1 MAKPKADKP
10 PPPDDHA
17 LMEQRLIA
25 HINKGRDMGLAIDQ
39 QQRFLRAG
47 IILQERGMEFCA
59 SARLCDVPDGPTAI
73 GYGGGRGSGKSF
85 NVFTQMTV
93 DDCQRVPGLKCLYLR
108 KLGKTNR
115 EQFDDIRRKV
125 LSKVPH
131 SYAEQ
136 KGLLTFENTGS
147 QIRIGHFKDEKDIDA
162 YLGVEYDLMVIEE
175 ATQLSFTKWKNIMS
189 CLRTSKTNW
198 RPRVYCP
205 TNPGGI
211 GHGWYKQIFVDPW
224 RIKAQRDTRYIHTT
238 VHDNAH
244 VNKEYLQYLESL
256 TGWQRESWLNGSW
269 DIAAGQF
276 FTNFRTSGPNSH
288 VVDNVPF
295 QTATKWMAG
304 FDYGW
309 SHKSVFLLAF
319 EDDAGRM
326 FICDEYGERHRPPQD
341 HCRGYF
347 SMLAKSR
354 VHPYQISH
362 VSAGPDVFSRESDG
376 TTVADQY
383 RGLGID
389 LQCGKIDRVNGW
401 AEVLRRLGDPENGIK
416 PTLFIHRRCRQL
428 IDQIP
433 LMVHN
438 PNKPEDLEKVDMDDE
453 GNGGDD
459 YVDAMRMLVASN
471 PHHGMLRS
479 VTPISIGGYRM
490 IGA

>member
-1 MAKPKADKP
+1 MKNPKTN
-10 PPPDDHA
+10 
-17 LMEQRLIA
+17 EQVFEERFQA
-25 HINKGRDMGLAIDQ
+25 HINLGRDKGLAMDQ
-39 QQRFLRAG
+39 QQRFLKAG
-47 IILQERGMEFCA
+47 IVMQERQMEFCA
-59 SARLCDVPDGPTAI
+59 AARLCDAPEGPTAI
-73 GYGGGRGSGKSF
+73 GYGGGRGSAKSHG
-85 NVFTQMTV
+85 VFTQMAV
-93 DDCQRVPGLKCLYLR
+93 DDCQRVNGLKFLYLR

-136 KGLLTFENTGS
+136 KGLLTLDVSGS
-147 QIRIGHFKDEKDIDA
+147 QIRVGHFKDEKDIDA
-162 YLGVEYDLMVIEE
+162 YLGVEYDGMVIEE
-175 ATQLSFTKWKNIMS
+175 ATQLSFSKWKNILS
-189 CLRTSKTNW
+189 CLRTSKDGW

-211 GHGWYKQIFVDPW
+211 GHGWYKQIFVDPY
-224 RIKAQRDTRYIHTT
+224 RIKAERDTRYIHTT

-276 FTNFRTSGPNSH
+276 FTNFRTTGKDCH
-288 VVDNVPF
+288 VVDNVP
-295 QTATKWMAG
+295 ANLAVKWMAG

-309 SHKSVFLLAF
+309 SHYSVFLTAF

-326 FICDEYGERHRPPQD
+326 FITDEYGERHRPPQE
-341 HCRGYF
+341 HARGYF
-347 SMLAKSR
+347 SMLARQR

-383 RGLGID
+383 RKLGVE
-389 LQCGKIDRVNGW
+389 LACGKIDRVNGW
-401 AEVLRRLGDPENGIK
+401 AEVLRRLGDPDNGIK
-416 PTLFIHRRCRQL
+416 PTLFIHRRCRRL
-428 IDQIP
+428 IDQLP
-433 LMVHN
+433 LMIHN
-438 PNKPEDLEKVDMDDE
+438 PNKPEDLEKIDVDEE

-459 YVDAMRMLVASN
+459 FVDALRMVVASN
-471 PHHGMLRS
+471 PYTGLLRNITPVS
-479 VTPISIGGYRM
+479 VGGYKLL
-490 IGA
+490 GA